1 MKVLTA
7 EEMGAADR
15 RSVESGVAVA
25 QLMECAG
32 AAVARFCLRRFPDDG
47 LVVVLAGKGN
57 NGGDGLVA
65 ARYLAQ
71 AGRRVRVALLGA
83 ASELKGDAAVAW
95 QTLGKTSASC
105 EPGSENPDP
114 GHPVFVEAE
123 VRCSV
128 SVEVREIGDEGGLR
142 AALEGAVLVVD
153 AVVGTGFK
161 PPLRGL
167 AAVAQSLMEGTKVPV
182 VGVDLPSGWDADSV
196 AEMVQ
201 GAFRADAV
209 VTFAAPK
216 LAHVFGH
223 LTAGKTFGPV
233 VVAPIGTPEDAVQSA
248 TGLTWCGSAKAI
260 AEMPRGI
267 DGNKGKF
274 GHVLVVGGA
283 FGKAG
288 APSMAS
294 VAAMRAGA
302 GLVTAAVPR
311 EILPIVAAV
320 APELMLTPLATEGS
334 GGLSLDALE
343 EEPLAELLKG
353 MTVVGIGPGLGQEG
367 TTPEWV
373 RAFVERVMLP
383 MVIDAD
389 ALNALAGRATLLRDV
404 VNAAQAKGRPRT
416 IVLTPHPGEMARLVG
431 MTVKEVEADRVGL
444 ALRFATEH
452 GVTLVLKGWRTLV
465 AHPDGSVAV
474 NTTGNPSMAKG
485 GSGDILTGIVSAM
498 LAQYAGSGEPEDV
511 ARAVEAAVFLH
522 GLAGD
527 FACLAQDEHTV
538 LAMDTVGHLW
548 QAFRARVT
556 DEDGLTWVAGTAANG
571 TFAGGEK
578 LQVSPL
584 RIAEDAM
591 LRSR

>member
-1 MKVLTA
+1 MRQWLAMRILTA

-15 RSVESGVAVA
+15 RSVEAGVPVA
-25 QLMECAG
+25 QLMEVAG
-32 AAVARFCLRRFPDDG
+32 AAVARFCLRRFGGDG

-65 ARYLAQ
+65 ARHFAE
-71 AGRRVRVALLGA
+71 AGRNVRVALLGK
-83 ASELKGDAAVAW
+83 ASDVKGDAAAALKSVVD
-95 QTLGKTSASC
+95 LSPHRKPTSQKR
-105 EPGSENPDP
+105 DV
-114 GHPVFVEAE
+114 GHP
-123 VRCSV
+123 V
-128 SVEVREIGDEGGLR
+128 SVEVREITDEEGLR
-142 AALEGAVLVVD
+142 EALEGARLVID

-167 AAVAQSLMEGTKVPV
+167 AAAAQVLLEATKAPV
-182 VGVDLPSGWDADSV
+182 VAVDLPSGWDADSV
-196 AEMVQ
+196 EETAE

-223 LTAGKTFGPV
+223 LTVGKTFGAV
-233 VVAPIGTPEDAVQSA
+233 VVAGIGTPDEAIESA
-248 TGLTWCGSAKAI
+248 TGLSWGGSAKVI
-260 AEMPRGI
+260 AETPRAI
-267 DGNKGKF
+267 NGNKGRL
-274 GHVLVVGGA
+274 GHVLLVGGA

-294 VAAMRAGA
+294 LAAMRAGA

-320 APELMLTPLATEGS
+320 APELMLTPLATEGA
-334 GGLSLDALE
+334 GGLSMELLEEDAL
-343 EEPLAELLKG
+343 AKLLKG
-353 MTVVGIGPGLGQEG
+353 ITVVGIGPGLGQEG

-373 RAFVERVMLP
+373 MAFVEGVALP

-389 ALNALAGRATLLRDV
+389 ALNALAGRTSLLK
-404 VNAAQAKGRPRT
+404 AAVDAAKAKGKPRT

-431 MTVKEVEADRVGL
+431 MTVAEVEADRVGL
-444 ALRFATEH
+444 ARRFAIEH
-452 GVTLVLKGWRTLV
+452 GVTLVLKGWRTLL
-465 AHPDGSVAV
+465 AHPDGRIAV

-498 LAQYAGSGEPEDV
+498 LAQYAGSGERDDV
-511 ARAVEAAVFLH
+511 ACAVEAAVFLH

-538 LAMDTVGHLW
+538 LATDTVDQLW
-548 QAFRARVT
+548 QAFRACVM
-556 DEDGLTWVAGTAANG
+556 DKDGLTWIAGTATNG
-571 TFAGGEK
+571 AG
-578 LQVSPL
+578 Q
-584 RIAEDAM
+584 
-591 LRSR
+591 